1 MDPRLFCVY
10 GWIALNKQQKMKKRK
25 FKNCNPKLK
34 LFWRK
39 TFHMSTP
46 QNQELTGKIPNLKS
60 IFQFAIF
67 ASTILCNL
75 KEIKL
80 KIFEQTLIDIR
91 L

>member
-1 MDPRLFCVY
+1 MDCVE
-10 GWIALNKQQKMKKRK
+10 LTTT
-25 FKNCNPKLK
+25 KNEETKIQELRAK
-34 LFWRK
+34 ILLFWRK
-39 TFHMSTP
+39 TFHMSLP